1 MNLGCRGCTRPFA
14 SCNCPASVQRAEP
27 LVPLRDAEATI
38 RSSSA
43 ESRMR
48 LLRKILDN
56 DWWQR
61 NEDLAVERAT
71 SIGAQEYG
79 DASYH
84 KTTAELDQ
92 EGDEEIADWRFY
104 DGVIVERS
112 A

>member
-1 MNLGCRGCTRPFA
+1 MILGCRGCTKPYDH
-14 SCNCPASVQRAEP
+14 CDCPTGVRTHEP

-61 NEDLAVERAT
+61 NEDLAVVRAT